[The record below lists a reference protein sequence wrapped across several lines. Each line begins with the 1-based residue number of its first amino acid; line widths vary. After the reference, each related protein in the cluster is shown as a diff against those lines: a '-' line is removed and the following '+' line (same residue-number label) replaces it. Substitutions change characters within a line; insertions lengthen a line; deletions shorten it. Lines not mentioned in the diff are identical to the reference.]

1 MKEAIKKL
9 LQLPELGQ
17 KKADL
22 KTDFNTA
29 KDAGRRDAGRR
40 DAGRRDFMQK
50 ATLGGLS
57 LGAFMNSPIDETIR
71 YSSQKVNRYSSPTDL
86 KITDMRIA
94 QVGNVPL
101 LRIDTN
107 QGIYGLGDVRDGAD
121 KRYALFLKSRLLGE
135 NPCNVEMLFK
145 KIKQFGH
152 HGRQGGGVSGVDMAL
167 WDLAGKA
174 YGVPA
179 YMLFGGKY
187 RDKVRIYVDT
197 PTVRDPDQ
205 FAQRMQ
211 DRVDMGYTILKMDV
225 GIGLIKDVPGTITN
239 TQPWGEMRGW
249 SDREVTS
256 YAQTMHPF
264 TRVQVT
270 EKGIEL
276 LVEYVAKTREKIGY
290 EIPLGIDHFGHMGVN
305 SMIKLGE
312 ALEPYN
318 LSWLE
323 DMIPW
328 EYTDQWKTITDRL
341 DTPTMTGED
350 IYLEKN
356 FRDLCMNHAVDIVH
370 PDPGSAGGML
380 ETKKVGDMA
389 EEYGVAMA
397 VHHAASPISFLGT
410 VHAIAAT
417 QNFIALEHH
426 SVDKEWWDSLVDG
439 IDKPIVQDGYVNV
452 PEKPGIGVELNEEAV
467 KEHLAKGEKYFAPT
481 DEWNE
486 LRSWDRIWS

>member
-1 MKEAIKKL
+1 MKKALKKL
-9 LQLPELGQ
+9 LQQPSITTTEDGTKRQ
-17 KKADL
+17 RESPDGESTNQAE
-22 KTDFNTA
+22 
-29 KDAGRRDAGRR
+29 G
-40 DAGRRDFMQK
+40 GRRDFLQK
-50 ATLGGLS
+50 AALGGLS
-57 LGAFMNSPIDETIR
+57 LGGFINRPVEETLA
-71 YSSQKVNRYSSPTDL
+71 YSSQRVNRYSAPTEL
-86 KITDMRIA
+86 KITDLRIA

-152 HGRQGGGVSGVDMAL
+152 HGRQGGGVSGVEMAL

-174 YGVPA
+174 YGVPV
-179 YMLFGGKY
+179 YQLFGGKY

-197 PTVRDPDQ
+197 PTVNDPDQ
-205 FAQRMQ
+205 FAQRMKE
-211 DRVDMGYTILKMDV
+211 RVDKGFTILKMDV
-225 GIGLIKDVPGTITN
+225 GIGLIKDIPGTLTN
-239 TQPWGEMRGW
+239 TEPWGEMRGW

-256 YAQTMHPF
+256 YTQTMHPF

-270 EKGIEL
+270 DKGIEL
-276 LVEYVAKTREKIGY
+276 LTEYVAKTREQVGY

-305 SMIKLGE
+305 SMIRLGE

-318 LSWLE
+318 LCWLE

-328 EYTDQWKTITDRL
+328 EFTEQWKTITDRL

-356 FRDLCMNHAVDIVH
+356 FRNLCMNRAVDVVH
-370 PDPGSAGGML
+370 PDPGSAGGLL

-410 VHAIAAT
+410 VHAVAAT

-426 SVDKEWWDSLVDG
+426 SVDNEWWESLVTG
-439 IDKPIVQDGYVNV
+439 IDKPIVQNGYVNV
-452 PEKPGIGVELNEEAV
+452 PEKPGIGIELNEEAV

-481 DEWNE
+481 EEWNE